1 MDASLPEAGIKRKT
15 GEDQVDTDDL
25 PREMDQ
31 ESPSKRASIEA
42 ISDLIG
48 RLEAAENLAAI
59 AAMDVVEVFSPKQL
73 NNMVQRFGLRPGAA
87 IDLEEFKPNGE
98 EKWDLDRKRISKRSK
113 TQ

>member
-1 MDASLPEAGIKRKT
+1 MHASLPEAGIKRKT
-15 GEDQVDTDDL
+15 GEDQVDIDDL
-25 PREMDQ
+25 PSKMDQ

-59 AAMDVVEVFSPKQL
+59 VAMDVVEDFSPKRL

-87 IDLEEFKPNGE
+87 INLEEFKPDSE
-98 EKWDLDRKRISKRSK
+98 EK
-113 TQ
+113 